1 MYFILN
7 VFMCLLANEAFM
19 MVVALIWLETFKC
32 ILTLVFIH
40 VMMMLVAGYLK
51 IADALPGPVWKCP
64 LSYVAFHTYAIE
76 GLLENEYVGTSFA
89 VGQVR
94 AISGVQAVHAS
105 YDISPSRNAKWGN
118 LLALFLM
125 AVGYRILLFVLLRF
139 KVRKNIVNCN
149 FCCLKMNTTKSR

>member
-1 MYFILN
+1 MQ
-7 VFMCLLANEAFM
+7 
-19 MVVALIWLETFKC
+19 
-32 ILTLVFIH
+32 
-40 VMMMLVAGYLK
+40 
-51 IADALPGPVWKCP
+51 
-64 LSYVAFHTYAIE
+64 

-125 AVGYRILLFVLLRF
+125 AVGYRVLLFVLLRF
-139 KVRKNIVNCN
+139 NVRKNIVNCN